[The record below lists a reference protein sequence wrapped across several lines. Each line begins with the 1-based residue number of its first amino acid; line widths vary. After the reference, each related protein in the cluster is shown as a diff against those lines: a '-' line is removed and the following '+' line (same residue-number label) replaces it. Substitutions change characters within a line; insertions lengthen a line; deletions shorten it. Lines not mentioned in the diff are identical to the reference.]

1 METFLYYL
9 FCAMCLCGGLG
20 VIILRGYVNTAMSML
35 VSMLGVAGLMFLMQ
49 AYFVAILMVSVYAG
63 AVLVLF
69 IFVVML
75 MGDTTDGVNIWK
87 KLALL
92 ALWVAA
98 GCLVGWFAPE
108 MVEDLR
114 SSGPSA
120 GTSVLAEAK
129 NYGTALFTEFML
141 PFQIVGLLLLAAMVG
156 VIAIAKPFT
165 VRNRNNDM
173 D

>member
-75 MGDTTDGVNIWK
+75 IGDTTDGVNIWK
-87 KLALL
+87 KLVLL

-108 MVEDLR
+108 MVSGLR
-114 SSGPSA
+114 ASGPSA

-129 NYGTALFTEFML
+129 NYGTTLFTEFML